1 MEGEYD
7 GRQSK
12 DEVNINQKK
21 GDIQH
26 EKEKYRKG
34 IDDDWQPTIGWH
46 NHLPET
52 RKDDYQILKFE
63 REAKQHLGTICSA
76 AEDAAH
82 HCIVE
87 DAEAQLWSYVHR
99 TSDGLSE
106 FCIADE

>member
-26 EKEKYRKG
+26 EKEKCRKG

-63 REAKQHLGTICSA
+63 REAKQHLGTIYSA

-87 DAEAQLWSYVHR
+87 DAEAQL
-99 TSDGLSE
+99 
-106 FCIADE
+106 